1 MSASDAS
8 TPQMSAPAELS
19 IAQCLAQVK
28 ATGLTPVEAELL
40 MLHVLGKSINE
51 RAWLRVSAS
60 EQLPNLIIHRFHLLA
75 SRRLQHEPLAY
86 ITGQCEFYGLT
97 LHVDARVLDPRP
109 DTETL
114 VDWALEVLNNQTSPA
129 VADLGTGSGAIA
141 LAIKH
146 QRPDTRVL
154 AVDASADALAVAEG
168 NAHRLELDVSFQ
180 LGNWLEPLASHRGV
194 ENSGFQLVVSN
205 PPYIAEGD
213 SHLPA
218 LKHEPLS
225 ALTSGPDGLDDIRQI
240 VEQAPDHLADNGW
253 LLLEHG
259 YGQGLAVQT
268 LMLQRGFEA
277 VQSRN
282 DLAGIARCTGGF
294 WRRSREAG

>member
-19 IAQCLAQVK
+19 IAQCLTQAK

-51 RAWLRVSAS
+51 RAWLRASAS
-60 EQLPNLIIHRFHLLA
+60 EQLPDLIAHRFHSLA

-86 ITGQCEFYGLT
+86 ITGQREFYSLT
-97 LHVDARVLDPRP
+97 LQIDSRVLDPRP

-114 VDWALEVLNNQTSPA
+114 VDWALDVLKSQKAPN
-129 VADLGTGSGAIA
+129 VVDLGTGSGAIA

-146 QRPDTRVL
+146 QRPDAQVV

-168 NAHRLELDVSFQ
+168 NAHRLGLDVNFQ
-180 LGNWLEPLASHRGV
+180 LGNWLEPLASQPDA
-194 ENSGFQLVVSN
+194 ENNGYQLVVSN

-218 LKHEPLS
+218 LEHEPLS
-225 ALTSGPDGLDDIRQI
+225 ALTSGPDGLDDIRHI
-240 VEQAPDHLADNGW
+240 VELAPNHLVENGW
-253 LLLEHG
+253 LLVEHG
-259 YGQGLAVQT
+259 HDQALAVQT
-268 LMLQRGFEA
+268 MMRQRGFEA

-294 WRRSREAG
+294 WRRTHQAG